1 MGQFEDYNYEEND
14 GLFTRPTLDLYVLN
28 KYWNFLTK
36 DLSLEELA
44 DLEKAR
50 SVLEKYE
57 KIYSIYEYVADF
69 SQTMTVLEIR

>member
-36 DLSLEELA
+36 DLSPEELA